1 MYGQITSIYVYT
13 TFHKIDPVFNR
24 RSNIELKSI
33 IYYGIGLTKWR
44 YVIVVNIIVD
54 RIIL

>member
-1 MYGQITSIYVYT
+1 MYGQITSIYVYNLSQ
-13 TFHKIDPVFNR
+13 NR
-24 RSNIELKSI
+24 SGLQPYRSNIELKSI